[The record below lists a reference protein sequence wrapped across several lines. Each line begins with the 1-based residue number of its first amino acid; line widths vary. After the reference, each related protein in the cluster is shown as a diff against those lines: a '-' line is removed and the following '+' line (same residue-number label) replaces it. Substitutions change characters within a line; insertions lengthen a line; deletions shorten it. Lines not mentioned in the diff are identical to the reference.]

1 MSSPSLRIS
10 VLSLLTLAFALAA
23 PSAARAD
30 SPIMAAYTITPT
42 SMEAG
47 KEFNLSLLSY
57 EFNCGTTY
65 DNLATSVV
73 GNVITL
79 SFLDHPDP
87 AAVCPAIY
95 KPYGPT
101 FKMAALKPGTY
112 TVKAYRHPDC
122 LPCELLGV
130 TADAGTLTITAG
142 VSKKG
147 WFLKTGEV
155 LVGKPFTLQLL
166 NESYGNC
173 QTSFSNQ
180 SIISSDNRIMA
191 TFLVE
196 NHPERVCI
204 TDIRPHGPAFEMQG
218 LKVGVYP
225 VYVTQLL
232 ACEISAPFCVVDR
245 LLPVPSDT
253 LVVTQSLAILLSDLR
268 AGASKVRMNGTR
280 ADFIL
285 PEGIGGNWKA
295 ELLSL
300 NGRRLASAS
309 VDAEGGSRAEFEM
322 GIRPDRGVYLMR
334 LSAPDGETHMLPFVR
349 ED

>member
-10 VLSLLTLAFALAA
+10 ALSLLTLAFAWAIL
-23 PSAARAD
+23 SAARAE
-30 SPIMAAYTITPT
+30 SPIMPAYTITPIT
-42 SMEAG
+42 MEADM
-47 KEFNLSLLSY
+47 EFNLSLLSY
-57 EFNCGTTY
+57 DFNCGTTF

-79 SFLDHPDP
+79 SFLDHPNP
-87 AAVCPAIY
+87 TAVCPAIY
-95 KPYGPT
+95 RPYGPT

-122 LPCELLGV
+122 LPCKRLGV

-142 VSKKG
+142 VATKD
-147 WFLKTGEV
+147 WFLKTEEV
-155 LVGKPFTLQLL
+155 QAGKPFTLQLL
-166 NESYGNC
+166 NQAYGNC
-173 QTSFSNQ
+173 QTSFSNK
-180 SIISSDNRIMA
+180 SIITSDNRIMA

-204 TDIRPHGPAFEMQG
+204 MDISPHGPAFEMQG

-225 VYVTQLL
+225 VYVASLL
-232 ACEISAPFCVVDR
+232 ACEVTAPFCAVLR
-245 LLPVPSDT
+245 ETPSPSDT
-253 LVVTQSLAILLSDLR
+253 LVVTQSLAILLSDLH
-268 AGASKVRMNGTR
+268 AGTSKVQMNGTR
-280 ADFIL
+280 ANFIL

-300 NGRRLASAS
+300 NGQRLASAS
-309 VDAEGGSRAEFEM
+309 VNAEGGSHAEFEM

-334 LSAPDGETHMLPFVR
+334 LSAPDGETYMLPFVR
-349 ED
+349 KD